1 MDNMSVPK
9 VVKWP
14 FFLAD
19 VVLLAFAGWA
29 LNHLNA
35 PPGAAM
41 VLACALAVGLAGVL
55 SVLPFIL
62 EYRAA
67 LRLME
72 SDHLHDT
79 VSKIQQVEQ
88 LAGRIDNATAQWQ
101 TAHELAQKTTATA
114 SDITARITSETK
126 AFTAFFEKTQD
137 AEKSRMQLEIEK
149 MRRAEG
155 EFLQVITALLD
166 HVFALHQAGS
176 RSGQPHLIEQLDHF
190 QAACRDLARRVGLVP
205 FVPEPNEPFNE
216 QAHQPVDRQSE
227 VPAGARV
234 VAVMA
239 TGYTYQG
246 QLLRRALVTVATPG
260 ENEPGTVAHSFAPVE
275 ASATVQ
281 EAAPADASAPQAAP
295 AESAPAAE
303 SSVMS
308 APDEE
313 SVEIAP
319 APEEAPAAPV
329 ESAQSEPAPAISEAG
344 GSVPRTEAN
353 ESEFAP
359 QAQEEAQPVLEA
371 PAVPD
376 GTVISPATPE
386 PVVAPLEEVVAP
398 ENTQMPA
405 PENVPV
411 EQEFP
416 GIAVENPA
424 EKTETPKPAR
434 RSSKSRPPQE
444 QELF

>member
-29 LNHLNA
+29 LSHLGT

-41 VLACALAVGLAGVL
+41 VLACIFAAGLGGVL
-55 SVLPFIL
+55 SVLPFLL
-62 EYRAA
+62 EYRAV
-67 LRLME
+67 LRLSE
-72 SDHLHDT
+72 TDRLHDT
-79 VSKIQQVEQ
+79 VSTIQQVEQ
-88 LAGRIDNATAQWQ
+88 LAGRIDKATANWQ
-101 TAHELAQKTTATA
+101 TAHELAQKTATTAN
-114 SDITARITSETK
+114 DIAGRMAAETK
-126 AFTAFFEKTQD
+126 AFTAFFEKAQD
-137 AEKSRMQLEIEK
+137 AEKSRMQLEIDK

-205 FVPEPNEPFNE
+205 FVPELNEPFNE
-216 QAHQPVDRQSE
+216 QAHQPADRQSAP
-227 VPAGARV
+227 PAGARV
-234 VAVMA
+234 VEVMA

-246 QLLRRALVTVATPG
+246 QLLRRALVSLAAPG
-260 ENEPGTVAHSFAPVE
+260 ENEPGTVTHSFAPVE
-275 ASATVQ
+275 TFTTTQ
-281 EAAPADASAPQAAP
+281 ETAPADAPAPQTAP
-295 AESAPAAE
+295 AELAVAAE

-308 APDEE
+308 AADEE
-313 SVEIAP
+313 AVEIAR

-329 ESAQSEPAPAISEAG
+329 ESAQSEPAPAISEG
-344 GSVPRTEAN
+344 GVSAPRTEAN
-353 ESEFAP
+353 ESDLAS

-371 PAVPD
+371 PAVPAE
-376 GTVISPATPE
+376 TVISPVTPE
-386 PVVAPLEEVVAP
+386 QVVAPVEEVVAP
-398 ENTQMPA
+398 EDTEASA
-405 PENVPV
+405 PENTPV

-416 GIAVENPA
+416 GIAVDPV
-424 EKTETPKPAR
+424 EKPETPKPAR
-434 RSSKSRPPQE
+434 RPSRPRPPQE